1 MSRVRVLLFPVVLV
15 VATFAVGVAAI
26 FGGYADP
33 RRRWVR
39 HLAALWSRVV
49 FWAAGVEMTVEGR
62 EHLSPGATPI
72 FVANHQ
78 SNLDIPVLSLLL
90 PREVLWL
97 AKRELFAIPV
107 FGQAIRAVGYLP
119 VDRGNPDAARAS
131 MAAAA
136 EEVRRGFPVILFPE
150 GTRSRDA
157 RLLPFK
163 LGFLHLAEESG
174 APVVPV
180 VVRGTAALW
189 PKGRLAARSGRVT
202 VTVLP
207 AVRFAPTEDGDERR
221 ARAAAL
227 REVMARTLDSP

>member
-1 MSRVRVLLFPVVLV
+1 MPRVRSLLFPVVLV
-15 VATFAVGVAAI
+15 AVTLAVGVAATV
-26 FGGYADP
+26 GGYADP

-39 HLAALWSRVV
+39 HLASLWSRVV
-49 FWAAGVEMTVEGR
+49 LWTAGVSVTVDGG
-62 EHLSPGATPI
+62 EHLSPGAAPI

-119 VDRGNPDAARAS
+119 VDRGNADAARAS
-131 MAAAA
+131 LDVAAQ
-136 EEVRRGFPVILFPE
+136 EVRRGFPVILFPE

-163 LGFLHLAEESG
+163 LGFLHLAEQSG

-180 VVRGTAALW
+180 VIRGTAALW
-189 PKGRLAARSGRVT
+189 PKGRVAACAGRVT
-202 VTVLP
+202 VPVLP
-207 AVRFAPTEDGDERR
+207 PRRFTPTEDGDERR
-221 ARAAAL
+221 ARAAAV
-227 REVMARTLDSP
+227 REAMARVLETR

>member
-1 MSRVRVLLFPVVLV
+1 MSRVRLVLFPAVLV
-15 VATFAVGVAAI
+15 AATLAVGVAAI
-26 FGGYADP
+26 VGGYADP

-39 HLAALWSRVV
+39 HLASLWSRVV
-49 FWAAGVEMTVEGR
+49 LWAAGVAVVVEGR
-62 EHLSPGATPI
+62 EHLSPGAAPV
-72 FVANHQ
+72 FAANHQ

-136 EEVRRGFPVILFPE
+136 QEVRRGFPVVLFPE

-180 VVRGTAALW
+180 VIRGTAALW
-189 PKGRLAARSGRVT
+189 PKGKLAARSGRVT

-207 AVRFAPTEDGDERR
+207 PVRFAPTADGDERR
-221 ARAAAL
+221 ARAAAV
-227 REVMARTLDSP
+227 RETMARTLENG